1 MENQAKKYLEEISL
15 FSSLKN
21 YALIIQKE
29 FAPDFD
35 FYIALKFNLNPKK
48 IEFFDKLIMDLIE
61 KDNILP
67 FYNCDERDEFF
78 SYLKLLDF
86 KNNNNNNNNKNNKK
100 SKKKYKFNYDENIN
114 KIINYRTIFNSLLD
128 FDETSLYIINNNNN
142 LIKKYKWESKT
153 PLRIYLNY
161 LEIIK
166 GIYLVIM

>member
-86 KNNNNNNNNKNNKK
+86 KNNNNNNKIIIKIIIKTIIKTTKNQKK
-100 SKKKYKFNYDENIN
+100 NIN
-114 KIINYRTIFNSLLD
+114 SIMMKI
-128 FDETSLYIINNNNN
+128 
-142 LIKKYKWESKT
+142 
-153 PLRIYLNY
+153 
-161 LEIIK
+161 
-166 GIYLVIM
+166 